1 MTPRTPPPGPT
12 PPLDGLLAGLRLAL
26 GAGNAPAHRAAL
38 LEVDDW
44 AGLEALAAYHR
55 VSGLFLRGTT
65 NAGVRL
71 PDRAVAG
78 ALTRRRGRD
87 ALRGLRQLAAMQR
100 VTAALDAAGIP
111 SLVLK
116 GLPLGQRAY
125 GDPFVKSAID
135 VDLLVPE
142 NVFAA
147 AADVLRT
154 LGWRRVT
161 PAFRETPMRRRWYD
175 SVQKDDGFTGGGAKV
190 ELHRRL
196 FGNRFLFNPSFD
208 RLHAAAATV
217 VIGTRRFRTLGDA
230 DQLLYLACHGALH
243 FWYRLKWLCDFAAL
257 VGVMDRETV
266 RRALADG
273 RRARLGTVLA
283 STLRLCREDLQ
294 VEMPAASGGAH
305 SPGPR
310 ERFVVALSRRTWTPR
325 RGPRQ
330 LASKAAMRMGGGL
343 LGSGLRY
350 RLHEARSLLIAHGD
364 FARVN
369 FPDRLFQL
377 YALVRPALLVERI
390 FRGRL

>member
-1 MTPRTPPPGPT
+1 MIRRTPPPGPT
-12 PPLDGLLAGLRLAL
+12 PPLEGLLAGLRLAL
-26 GAGNAPAHRAAL
+26 GAGDASVQRTAL
-38 LEVDDW
+38 REVGDW
-44 AGLEALAAYHR
+44 PGLETLAAYHR
-55 VSGLFLRGTT
+55 VSGLFLRGAA
-65 NAGVRL
+65 NAGVRV
-71 PDRAVAG
+71 PDRAVAD
-78 ALTRRRGRD
+78 ALTQMRQRD
-87 ALRGLRQLAAMQR
+87 AVRGLRQLDAMQR

-125 GDPFVKSAID
+125 GDSFVKSSID
-135 VDLLVPE
+135 VDLLVRE
-142 NVFAA
+142 EVFAA

-154 LGWRRVT
+154 LGWRRVM

-175 SVQKDDGFTGGGAKV
+175 SVQKDDGFAGGGAKV

-196 FGNRFLFNPSFD
+196 FGNRFLFNRSFD
-208 RLHAAAATV
+208 RLQLTATTV
-217 VIGTRRFRTLGDA
+217 VIGTRRFWTLGDA

-257 VGVMDRETV
+257 IGAMDRATV

-273 RRARLGTVLA
+273 RQARLGTVLA

-294 VEMPAASGGAH
+294 VEMPAAAAGAH

-310 ERFVVALSRRTWTPR
+310 ERFIVALSRRTWTPR

-330 LASKAAMRMGGGL
+330 LASKAAMRMGVGFL
-343 LGSGLRY
+343 ASGLRY

-369 FPDRLFQL
+369 LPDRLFGL
-377 YALVRPALLVERI
+377 YALVRPALLAERI
-390 FRGRL
+390 FRGRW